1 VSYTAFISGAAQH
14 GRPAPALL
22 AFAAVLRLG
31 LRPNNF
37 TFPSALKAAASAPS
51 WSTIG
56 PQVHALALR
65 FGYLPDDPFVACA
78 ALDMYFKNG
87 RRALAR
93 RLFEEMPNWNVAAWN
108 AVMTNSV
115 LDGRPLETVA
125 AYFGLR
131 KAGGMLDVVPVC
143 AFFNACA
150 GAAYLSLGEQLG
162 TW

>member
-1 VSYTAFISGAAQH
+1 M
-14 GRPAPALL
+14 
-22 AFAAVLRLG
+22 LRLG

-51 WSTIG
+51 WSPIG

-78 ALDMYFKNG
+78 ALDMYFKTG

-93 RLFEEMPNWNVAAWN
+93 RLFEEMPNRNVAAWN

-131 KAGGMLDVVPVC
+131 KAGGMLDVVPVRDVNGRRISC
-143 AFFNACA
+143 HLPSPPAKKWSSGDLQVPA
-150 GAAYLSLGEQLG
+150 LI
-162 TW
+162 WWP